1 MKKIDLNYNGL
12 SGQVYIY
19 IKKMILSGEFQAG
32 HKIHEEKVGQL
43 FGVSR
48 TPIREAL
55 KKLSE
60 YGLVTLRPR
69 SNAVVSSL
77 TREEAVQLAHIRVR
91 LETLS
96 TKLLA
101 DVGTDKDFDHLDRI
115 ADECDGLIAQKD
127 IAAAF
132 EKDSMFHL
140 EIAGR
145 TKNTHLFEIIEKLDA
160 KIQLSRLVIKL
171 PINRLEKSINQHKT
185 IVKALRSRDGDLSE
199 HLMKHHII
207 HQLSHF

>member
-1 MKKIDLNYNGL
+1 MRKKSD
-12 SGQVYIY
+12 SC
-19 IKKMILSGEFQAG
+19 
-32 HKIHEEKVGQL
+32 

-60 YGLVTLRPR
+60 YGLVILKPR
-69 SNAVVSSL
+69 SNAVVASL
-77 TREEAVQLAHIRVR
+77 TKEEAVQLAHIRAR

-96 TKLLA
+96 TRLLTE
-101 DVGTDKDFDHLDRI
+101 VGTNKDFDHLERI
-115 ADECDGLIAQKD
+115 ADECDALIAQKD

-132 EKDSMFHL
+132 EKDSIFHL
-140 EIAGR
+140 DIADR
-145 TKNTHLFEIIEKLDA
+145 TRNTHLYEIIEKIDA

-171 PINRLEKSINQHKT
+171 PIDRLERSINQHNT
-185 IVKALRSRDGDLSE
+185 IVQAMRSRDRDLSE
-199 HLMKHHII
+199 HLMKHHIM